1 MQWRISAAY
10 SILLRKN
17 KQNSYIQIKSDVL
30 LCSQTEDYQG
40 KRVYEE
46 NVQEEQL

>member
-1 MQWRISAAY
+1 MVKANRNSRICSGE
-10 SILLRKN
+10 
-17 KQNSYIQIKSDVL
+17 L

-46 NVQEEQL
+46 NVQEEQ